1 MSKLETNQV
10 DPATGTTLT
19 LGTSGDT
26 VSIPS
31 GVTLTNSGTA
41 NFGKIAQVVQT
52 TKTDTWS
59 QSTTDQTFYNPTGF
73 EVAITPSSTSSKII
87 IMATCAWGATSTY
100 EMAAK
105 IQRTLGGT
113 TTDVLVAD
121 AGGSRTRA
129 FLTERINSGADFGSM
144 TMIVMDSPNTTS
156 ECTYKPVAATEAS
169 ANLYLN
175 RSVTDGD
182 AAGNFRGA
190 SSIIVAEILA

>member
-26 VSIPS
+26 VNLGS
-31 GVTLTNSGTA
+31 GVTAG
-41 NFGKIAQVVQT
+41 NFGKIAQVIQT
-52 TKTDTWS
+52 TKTDAWS

-87 IMATCAWGATSTY
+87 IMATCSWSATTNY
-100 EMAAK
+100 EIGAK
-105 IQRTLGGT
+105 IQRTIGAT

-121 AGGSRTRA
+121 ADGSRTRA
-129 FLTERINSGADFGSM
+129 FMSERSNAQADYGSM

-156 ECTYKPVAATEAS
+156 ECTYKPVAATESS
-169 ANLYLN
+169 ATLYLN
-175 RSVTDGD
+175 RQHSDSNAATD
-182 AAGNFRGA
+182 FRAA